1 MPAKTD
7 WVPKEEITSAALNEL
22 GTAINQKAAKGD
34 TGATGP
40 AGKDGAKGA
49 KGDTGATGPAGKD
62 GAKGADGKS
71 VKSLALTVDEAGKVN
86 GGTLTLSDN
95 STSKITVTQAGA

>member
-7 WVPKEEITSAALNEL
+7 WTPKEEITSAALNEL

-34 TGATGP
+34 TGA
-40 AGKDGAKGA
+40 AGKDG
-49 KGDTGATGPAGKD
+49 TN

-95 STSKITVTQAGA
+95 STSKITIIQAGA

>member
-1 MPAKTD
+1 MAAKTD
-7 WVPKEEITSAALNEL
+7 WAPKEEITSAALNEL
-22 GTAINQKAAKGD
+22 GAAINKKA
-34 TGATGP
+34 ATGP
-40 AGKDGAKGA
+40 AGKDG
-49 KGDTGATGPAGKD
+49 TN

-71 VKSLALTVDEAGKVN
+71 VKSLALTVDEAGKVT

>member
-22 GTAINQKAAKGD
+22 GTAINQKAA
-34 TGATGP
+34 TGP
-40 AGKDGAKGA
+40 AGKDGTNGA
-49 KGDTGATGPAGKD
+49 KGT
-62 GAKGADGKS
+62 DGKS

>member
-22 GTAINQKAAKGD
+22 GTAINQKA
-34 TGATGP
+34 
-40 AGKDGAKGA
+40 A

>member
-7 WVPKEEITSAALNEL
+7 WAPKEEITSEALNEL
-22 GTAINQKAAKGD
+22 GTAINKKA
-34 TGATGP
+34 
-40 AGKDGAKGA
+40 
-49 KGDTGATGPAGKD
+49 
-62 GAKGADGKS
+62 AKGADGKS

>member
-1 MPAKTD
+1 MAAKTD

-22 GTAINQKAAKGD
+22 GAAINQKAAKGE
-34 TGATGP
+34 TGAP
-40 AGKDGAKGA
+40 GKDGVN
-49 KGDTGATGPAGKD
+49 
-62 GAKGADGKS
+62 GKS
-71 VKSLALTVDEAGKVN
+71 VKSLALTVDEAGKVT

>member
-7 WVPKEEITSAALNEL
+7 WEPKEEITSAALNEL
-22 GTAINQKAAKGD
+22 GAAINQKAAKGD
-34 TGATGP
+34 
-40 AGKDGAKGA
+40 DS
-49 KGDTGATGPAGKD
+49 
-62 GAKGADGKS
+62 KS
-71 VKSLALTVDEAGKVN
+71 VKSLALTVDEAGKVT

>member
-7 WVPKEEITSAALNEL
+7 WVPKEEITSSALNEL
-22 GTAINQKAAKGD
+22 GTAINQKA
-34 TGATGP
+34 
-40 AGKDGAKGA
+40 A

>member
-1 MPAKTD
+1 MAAKTD
-7 WVPKEEITSAALNEL
+7 WAPKEEITSAALNAL
-22 GTAINQKAAKGD
+22 GTAINEKAAKGD

-40 AGKDGAKGA
+40 AGKDGSN
-49 KGDTGATGPAGKD
+49 

-71 VKSLALTVDEAGKVN
+71 VKSLALTVDEEGKVT

>member
-49 KGDTGATGPAGKD
+49 
-62 GAKGADGKS
+62 DGKS
-71 VKSLALTVDEAGKVN
+71 VKSLALTVDEAGKVT

-95 STSKITVTQAGA
+95 STSKITITQAGA

>member
-1 MPAKTD
+1 MSAKTD
-7 WVPKEEITSAALNEL
+7 WEPKEEITSAALNEL
-22 GTAINQKAAKGD
+22 GEAINQKA
-34 TGATGP
+34 
-40 AGKDGAKGA
+40 
-49 KGDTGATGPAGKD
+49 
-62 GAKGADGKS
+62 AKGADGKS

>member
-7 WVPKEEITSAALNEL
+7 WKPKEEITSAALNKL
-22 GTAINQKAAKGD
+22 GTAINQKA
-34 TGATGP
+34 
-40 AGKDGAKGA
+40 A

-71 VKSLALTVDEAGKVN
+71 VKSLALTVDEAGKVT

>member
-1 MPAKTD
+1 MAY
-7 WVPKEEITSAALNEL
+7 
-22 GTAINQKAAKGD
+22 TAHEWKKGD
-34 TGATGP
+34 TITAERLNALENGVQNEQVGP

-62 GAKGADGKS
+62 GTNGAKGADGKP
-71 VKSLALTVDEAGKVN
+71 VKSLALTVDESGKVN